1 MTNVYINGID
11 LTDSGKAVLLLAKE
25 DLLAVDLYEIKKQLD
40 DRFPGTKF
48 VILSGFDAVVVPN
61 TPSYD
66 FEVDD
71 E

>member
-1 MTNVYINGID
+1 MTNVFINGID
-11 LTDSGKAVLLLAKE
+11 LTGPDKSVLLLANE
-25 DLLAVDLYEIKKQLD
+25 DLLPVDLYEIKKQLD
-40 DRFPGTKF
+40 ERFPNTNF
-48 VILSGFDAVVVPN
+48 VILSGFSAMVVPK